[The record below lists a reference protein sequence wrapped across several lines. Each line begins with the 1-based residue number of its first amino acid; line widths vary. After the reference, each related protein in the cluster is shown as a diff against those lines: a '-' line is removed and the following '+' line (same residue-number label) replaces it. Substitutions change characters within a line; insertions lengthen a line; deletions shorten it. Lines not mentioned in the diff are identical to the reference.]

1 MLKLRRVAID
11 SWRQS
16 IAYLHRGCASYNP
29 DEYLGAG
36 KVEILPAT
44 NAPDGHSVHATLNRV
59 DTDGL
64 IAPDELGLSPHGF
77 DMLGL
82 PEGAAVTMERART
95 PDSLDAL
102 RAKIAGNALDADEID
117 AVIADIV
124 SERYSGREISAFLL
138 SAATSLTS
146 GEILGLARARARH
159 AATMNWPDT
168 LVADKHSM
176 GGIPGNRVTMVV
188 VPIIAAHGLAIPKA
202 SSRAITSAAGTADTM
217 EVLAR
222 VDLDADQ
229 VQRVVRVARGCIVWN
244 GRLNHS
250 PVDDVMNAV
259 TRSLG
264 IDSNRLSVASI
275 LSKKL
280 AAGSTHVVI
289 DIPVGPS
296 AKIRGAAEAREMA
309 TLFEDVG
316 EGLGL
321 TVVSRITDG
330 SAPIGRGVGPA
341 LEARDVMQVLSNA
354 PDAPDDLREKSLAF
368 AARIIAFDPEFGVGD
383 GLERAR
389 ELLAGGAALNAMNR
403 IIDLQGR
410 NPAPP
415 EPGPL
420 QMEIPSPAAGVIGAI
435 DCWRISGIARRAGA
449 PLDKTA
455 GIDLLKKI
463 GDAVAEG
470 EPLYRIHAGAEA
482 DFAFAVDAAEGD
494 NGFDIEPD

>member
-16 IAYLHRGCASYNP
+16 IAYLHRGCVAYSP
-29 DEYLGAG
+29 DEYLGPA
-36 KVEILPAT
+36 KIEILPTGAR
-44 NAPDGHSVHATLNRV
+44 NGHSLRATLNRV

-64 IAPDELGLSPHGF
+64 IAVDELGLSPHGF
-77 DMLGL
+77 DRLGL
-82 PEGAAVTMERART
+82 PEGAMVTLERAQT
-95 PDSLDAL
+95 PKSLDAL
-102 RAKIAGNALDADEID
+102 RAKIAGNVLDADEID
-117 AVIADIV
+117 AVISDIV
-124 SERYSGREISAFLL
+124 SERYTGSEISAFLM
-138 SAATSLTS
+138 SAATALTS

-159 AATMNWPDT
+159 ATAMEWPDT

-176 GGIPGNRVTMVV
+176 GGIPGNRVTLVV
-188 VPIIAAHGLAIPKA
+188 IPIIAAHGIAIPKA

-229 VQRVVRVARGCIVWN
+229 VQRVVKEARGCIVWN
-244 GRLNHS
+244 GKLNHS

-280 AAGSTHVVI
+280 AAGATHVVI
-289 DIPVGPS
+289 DIPVGPT
-296 AKIRGAAEAREMA
+296 AKIRGAAEACEMA
-309 TLFEDVG
+309 AQFEDVG

-330 SAPIGRGVGPA
+330 SAPVGRGVGPV

-354 PDAPDDLREKSLAF
+354 PGAPDDLREKSLAF
-368 AARIIAFDPEFGVGD
+368 AAQIIAFDPKFGAGD
-383 GLERAR
+383 GMERAR
-389 ELLAGGAALNAMNR
+389 ELLESGAALSAMNR

-410 NPAPP
+410 NPMPP

-420 QMEIPSPAAGVIGAI
+420 QQEVPAPATGVISGI

-449 PLDKTA
+449 PRDKTA

-463 GDAVAEG
+463 GDPVSEG
-470 EPLYRIHAGAEA
+470 EPLYRIHASADA
-482 DFAFAVDAAEGD
+482 DFAAARDAADGD
-494 NGFDIEPD
+494 NGFHIEDD

>member
-1 MLKLRRVAID
+1 MLKLRRIAID

-16 IAYLHRGCASYNP
+16 IAYLHRGCAAYNP
-29 DEYLGAG
+29 DEYLGSG
-36 KVEILPAT
+36 KVEILPT
-44 NAPDGHSVHATLNRV
+44 DISNGRSLRATLNRV

-64 IAPDELGLSPHGF
+64 LAPDELGLSPHGF
-77 DMLGL
+77 DLLGL
-82 PEGAAVTMERART
+82 PEGATVTLERAQT

-102 RAKIAGNALDADEID
+102 RAKIAGNTLDADEID

-138 SAATSLTS
+138 SAATALTS

-159 AATMNWPDT
+159 ATALDWPDT
-168 LVADKHSM
+168 LIADKHSM
-176 GGIPGNRVTMVV
+176 GGIPGNRVTLVV
-188 VPIIAAHGLAIPKA
+188 IPIIAAHGMAIPKA

-222 VDLDADQ
+222 VDLDADH
-229 VQRVVRVARGCIVWN
+229 VRRVVKEARGCIVWN

-289 DIPVGPS
+289 DIPVGPT

-341 LEARDVMQVLSNA
+341 LEARDVMQILSNE
-354 PDAPDDLREKSLAF
+354 PDAPDDLREKSLAL
-368 AARIIAFDPEFGVGD
+368 AAQIIAFDPDFGAGD
-383 GLERAR
+383 GIERAR
-389 ELLAGGAALNAMNR
+389 ELLDSGAALDAMNR

-410 NPAPP
+410 NPSPP

-420 QMEIPSPAAGVIGAI
+420 QWEFPSPAPGTVGAI

-463 GDAVAEG
+463 GDPVAEG
-470 EPLYRIHAGAEA
+470 EPLYRIHASAEA
-482 DFAFAVDAAEGD
+482 DFAVAIEAAEGD
-494 NGFDIEPD
+494 SGFDIDPD

>member
-16 IAYLHRGCASYNP
+16 IAYLHRGCAAYNP
-29 DEYLGAG
+29 DEYLGSG
-36 KVEILPAT
+36 KVEIQAT
-44 NAPDGHSVHATLNRV
+44 GKPNGHGLRATLNRV

-64 IAPDELGLSPHGF
+64 VAPDELGLSLHGF
-77 DMLGL
+77 DRLGL
-82 PEGAAVTMERART
+82 PEGALVTLERAQT
-95 PDSLDAL
+95 PDSLDTL
-102 RAKIAGNALDADEID
+102 RAKIAGNPLDADEID
-117 AVIADIV
+117 SVIADIV
-124 SERYSGREISAFLL
+124 SERYSGHEISAFLL
-138 SAATSLTS
+138 SAATALTS
-146 GEILGLARARARH
+146 SEILGLARARARH
-159 AATMNWPDT
+159 AATLEWPDA

-188 VPIIAAHGLAIPKA
+188 IPIVAAHGLAIPKA

-229 VQRVVRVARGCIVWN
+229 VQRVVKEARGCIVWN
-244 GRLNHS
+244 GNLNHS

-264 IDSNRLSVASI
+264 IYSNRLSVASI

-289 DIPVGPS
+289 DIPVGPT
-296 AKIRGAAEAREMA
+296 AKIRGGAEAREMA
-309 TLFEDVG
+309 ALFEDVG

-330 SAPIGRGVGPA
+330 SAPIGRGVGPV
-341 LEARDVMQVLSNA
+341 LEARDVMRVLSNA
-354 PDAPDDLREKSLAF
+354 PDGPADLREKSLAF
-368 AARIIAFDPEFGVGD
+368 AARIIAFDPAFRAGD
-383 GLERAR
+383 GLKRAR
-389 ELLAGGAALNAMNR
+389 ELLDGGAALDAMNH

-420 QMEIPSPAAGVIGAI
+420 QWEYPSPATGIVSAI

-455 GIDLLKKI
+455 GIDLLKQI
-463 GDAVAEG
+463 GDPVAEG
-470 EPLYRIHAGAEA
+470 EPLFRIHTGAEV
-482 DFAFAVDAAEGD
+482 DFAVAKDAAEGD
-494 NGFDIEPD
+494 SGFDIEPG

>member
-1 MLKLRRVAID
+1 MLKLRRIAID

-16 IAYLHRGCASYNP
+16 IAYLYRDCSVYNP
-29 DEYLGAG
+29 DEYLGPG
-36 KVEILPAT
+36 KVEILAADT
-44 NAPDGHSVHATLNRV
+44 PDGHSLRATLNRV

-64 IAPDELGLSPHGF
+64 LESDELGLSPHGF
-77 DMLGL
+77 DLLGL
-82 PEGAAVTMERART
+82 PEGAMVTLERAQT
-95 PDSLDAL
+95 PKSLDSL

-117 AVIADIV
+117 SVIADIV

-138 SAATSLTS
+138 SAATTLTNS
-146 GEILGLARARARH
+146 EIMGLARARARH
-159 AATMNWPDT
+159 AAALDWPDT
-168 LVADKHSM
+168 LIADKHSM
-176 GGIPGNRVTMVV
+176 GGIPGNRVSLVV
-188 VPIIAAHGLAIPKA
+188 IPIIAAHGIAIPKA

-222 VDLDADQ
+222 VDLNAAEIQ
-229 VQRVVRVARGCIVWN
+229 HVVKEARGCIVWN
-244 GRLNHS
+244 GKLNHS

-264 IDSNRLSVASI
+264 IDSNRLSIASI

-289 DIPVGPS
+289 DIPVGPT

-330 SAPIGRGVGPA
+330 SAPVGRGVGPA

-354 PDAPDDLREKSLAF
+354 PDAPEDLRGKSLSF
-368 AARIIAFDPEFGVGD
+368 AAQIIAFDPKFGAGD
-383 GLERAR
+383 GLKRAR
-389 ELLAGGAALNAMNR
+389 ELLKSGAALEAMNR

-410 NPAPP
+410 NPSPP
-415 EPGPL
+415 KPGPL
-420 QMEIPSPAAGVIGAI
+420 QWEYPSPAPGIVSAI

-463 GDAVAEG
+463 GDPVAEG
-470 EPLYRIHAGAEA
+470 EPMFRIHASAEA
-482 DFAFAVDAAEGD
+482 DFAVAIDAAKGDCGFHIEGD
-494 NGFDIEPD
+494 